1 MIEKLVREIF
11 EDLEDGSITVESL
24 HRLLETSLQLFP
36 KLIDVELKAIKD
48 IKDMKGAR
56 GRNEYE
62 RYNLTSG
69 IVHAENGLIG
79 IQDRIAAMAD
89 TIIALREI
97 LSKEL
102 PFIKYV
108 EGKPVLVF
116 TVCPSPL
123 DSNKE

>member
-1 MIEKLVREIF
+1 MIERLMREIC
-11 EDLEDGSITVESL
+11 EDLEDGAVTIESL
-24 HRLLETSLQLFP
+24 HRLLDTSLQLFP
-36 KLIDVELKAIKD
+36 KLIDVESKAIKD
-48 IKDMKGAR
+48 IKDMKNAK

-69 IVHAENGLIG
+69 IVHAENGLIS
-79 IQDRIAAMAD
+79 IQDRIAAMGD
-89 TIIALREI
+89 TIIALKEI

-108 EGKPVLVF
+108 EGKPTLVF
-116 TVCPSPL
+116 TVFPTPL